1 MKPKLLLAL
10 KVLKR
15 FLLVVEPKDVVKI
28 KENHQIKRGKQEKLK
43 EEDNK
48 LFYFIISLKK

>member
-28 KENHQIKRGKQEKLK
+28 KENPEGFRELVATDPDGNRIR
-43 EEDNK
+43 
-48 LFYFIISLKK
+48 LFVWSAGR